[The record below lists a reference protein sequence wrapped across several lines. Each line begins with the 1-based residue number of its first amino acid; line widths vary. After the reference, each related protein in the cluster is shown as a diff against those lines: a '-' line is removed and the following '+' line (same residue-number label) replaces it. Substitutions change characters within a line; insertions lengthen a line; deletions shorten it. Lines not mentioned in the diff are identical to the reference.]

1 MSFSVSIR
9 ARLTPTAMAGRASGS
24 ATRQKIWCGLV
35 PKVRETSTRLAAWVR
50 NIARV
55 GR

>member
-1 MSFSVSIR
+1 MSFSASIS

-24 ATRQKIWCGLV
+24 ATRRNTWPRRV
-35 PKVRETSTRLAAWVR
+35 PSVRDTSTRLAAWVR

-55 GR
+55 VM